1 MNRFQKLALTTL
13 VFTFLLIGVGGFVR
27 AAGAGLGCPD
37 WPKCFDRWIPP
48 TEVSQLP
55 GHIDPIDFN
64 FELAWIEYLNRL
76 VGVFVGFLILTTA
89 AIAWLDHRPERAVL
103 RPAFLALLLV
113 AFQGWFGGQVVAYE
127 LDPRFVTIHLLVAL
141 AIVSAL
147 IYAAFSSFATE
158 GLLQIQ
164 VVIPRRV
171 KRVVT
176 AATALCA
183 AQILVGA
190 LVRGS
195 IDVIGS
201 AIPNLERHLLL
212 ERVGWLDDLHR
223 TGGFVVA
230 LSCLAIAFALRRVA
244 GSKSLV
250 GRIGMLPAACAA
262 VQFAAGVGLAHL
274 ALPPGL
280 QVVHIFMASLLF
292 GSLQLNFLVVRHSH

>member
-1 MNRFQKLALTTL
+1 MNRFQKLALTA
-13 VFTFLLIGVGGFVR
+13 VVSTFLLIGVGGFVR

-48 TEVSQLP
+48 TGVSQLP
-55 GHIDPIDFN
+55 GHIDPANFN
-64 FELAWIEYLNRL
+64 FELAWIEYVNRL
-76 VGVFVGFLILTTA
+76 VGVFVGFLILATA
-89 AIAWLDHRPERAVL
+89 ATAWLDHRRERPVL
-103 RPAFLALLLV
+103 RSAFLALFLV

-141 AIVSAL
+141 AIIGAL
-147 IYAAFSSFATE
+147 IYATFSSFAAE

-171 KRVVT
+171 KYAISAVIT
-176 AATALCA
+176 LCT

-201 AIPNLERHLLL
+201 AVPNLERHLLL
-212 ERVGWLDDLHR
+212 ERVGWLDDVHR

-230 LSCLAIAFALRRVA
+230 LSCLAVAVALRRAA
-244 GSKSLV
+244 GPKSLV
-250 GRIGMLPAACAA
+250 ARIGMLPAACAA

-292 GSLQLNFLVVRHSH
+292 GSLLLNLLVITRS